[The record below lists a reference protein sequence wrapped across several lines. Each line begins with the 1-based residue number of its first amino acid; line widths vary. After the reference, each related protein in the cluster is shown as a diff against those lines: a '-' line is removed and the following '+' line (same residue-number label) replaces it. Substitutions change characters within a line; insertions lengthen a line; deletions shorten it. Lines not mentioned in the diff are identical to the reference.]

1 MARNS
6 VQLIKQVK
14 IDGIWKRYPVAI
26 NKKNGTIKPNVVMID
41 GNEVAAPGG
50 NYVLD
55 WYVDGKRM
63 RQSVGKDAV
72 DALIQRDRK
81 VAELAAANHGLTVT
95 NGDPRKHWLTNAA
108 ESYLADIKAHRS
120 SKTLSAYRTALD
132 YFRES
137 CKKAYVEDIDRRD
150 LLAFKTYLANEKGQS
165 DRSVHNKFAGVMG
178 FLKSVGHTGKAIGIG
193 KHDWPEYDEET
204 PEVYED
210 DELVK
215 FYAACDED
223 EARWFRFFELTGMR
237 EGEVQHCQWS
247 WIHLNADPEKRI
259 IIVQPNKRL
268 GWRPKKNKTRS
279 IPMSAPLY
287 ELLKD
292 WRKKTADSACDLVFP
307 TSGCNVKLDFLDCLK
322 RIAKNAD
329 LFCKK
334 CDGCKQD
341 KPNCEEWFL
350 HKFRASFGTKVVRK
364 VDLRTAMEWMGHTDT
379 ASTLRYLRPAEG
391 KEAQAKMDAVF
402 SASDGQ

>member
-1 MARNS
+1 MTQTT

-14 IDGIWKRYPVAI
+14 IDGIWKRYPVVL
-26 NKKNGTIKPNVVMID
+26 NKNGSVKANVVLIGD
-41 GNEVAAPGG
+41 KEVAAQGG
-50 NYVLD
+50 NFILD
-55 WYVDGKRM
+55 WYEGGKRM
-63 RQSVGKDAV
+63 RKSVGKDAA
-72 DALIQRDRK
+72 DAINQRDRK
-81 VAELAAANHGLTVT
+81 VAELTAASNGLTVT
-95 NGDPRKHWLTNAA
+95 NGDPTKRLVSDAA
-108 ESYLADIKAHRS
+108 EEYLADIEAHKS
-120 SKTLSAYRTALD
+120 SKTLAAYRTAIT

-137 CKKAYVEDIDRRD
+137 CKKTFVEDITRRD
-150 LLAFKTYLANEKGQS
+150 LLAFKTYLADEKEQS
-165 DRSVHNKFAGVMG
+165 DRSVWNKFSAVMG
-178 FLKSVGHTGKAIGIG
+178 FLKSVGHTGKNIGVV

-247 WIHLNADPEKRI
+247 WIDMSKRTI
-259 IIVQPNKRL
+259 TVQPNRRL

-279 IPMSAPLY
+279 IPMSAPLVD
-287 ELLKD
+287 LLKD
-292 WRKKTADSACDLVFP
+292 WRKQADSACDLVFP

-322 RIAKNAD
+322 TIAKRAK

-334 CDGCKQD
+334 CNGCAQET
-341 KPNCEEWFL
+341 PNCERWFL
-350 HKFRASFGTKVVRK
+350 HKFRSSFATKVVRK
-364 VDLRTAMEWMGHTDT
+364 ADLRTAMEWLGHTDT

-402 SASDGQ
+402 S

>member
-1 MARNS
+1 MVS
-6 VQLIKQVK
+6 VGTMKQTVTLLKQVK
-14 IDGIWKRYPVAI
+14 LDGVWKRYPVVL
-26 NKKNGTIKPNVVMID
+26 NRNGSIKPDYVL
-41 GNEVAAPGG
+41 VAGKPMHAADG

-55 WYVDGKRM
+55 WYEGGKRM
-63 RQSVGKDAV
+63 RQSVGKDAA

-81 VAELAAANHGLTVT
+81 VAELEAASNGLTVT
-95 NGDPRKHWLTNAA
+95 NADPTTRLVSDAA
-108 ESYLADIKAHRS
+108 EEYLADIEAHKS
-120 SKTLSAYRTALD
+120 SKTLAAYRTAIT

-137 CKKAYVEDIDRRD
+137 CKKTYVEDITRRD
-150 LLAFKTYLANEKGQS
+150 LLAFKTYLADEKEQS
-165 DRSVHNKFAGVMG
+165 DRSVWNKFSAVMG
-178 FLKSVGHTGKAIGIG
+178 FLKSVGHSGKNIGVV

-210 DELVK
+210 DELTK

-247 WIHLNADPEKRI
+247 WIDMSKRTI
-259 IIVQPNKRL
+259 TVQPNKRL

-279 IPMSAPLY
+279 IPMSAPLCD
-287 ELLKD
+287 LLKE
-292 WRKKTADSACDLVFP
+292 WRKKSDATCDLVFP
-307 TSGCNVKLDFLDCLK
+307 TAGCNIKLDFLDCLK
-322 RIAKNAD
+322 AIAKRAK

-334 CDGCKQD
+334 CDGCAQET
-341 KPNCEEWFL
+341 PNCNRWYL
-350 HKFRASFGTKVVRK
+350 HKFRSSFATKVVRK
-364 VDLRTAMEWMGHTDT
+364 ADLRTAMEWLGHTDT

-402 SASDGQ
+402 S

>member
-1 MARNS
+1 MTQTT

-14 IDGIWKRYPVAI
+14 LDGKWKRYPVVL
-26 NKKNGTIKPNVVMID
+26 NKNGTIKTNVVLIGD
-41 GNEVAAPGG
+41 REVAAQGG
-50 NYVLD
+50 NFILD
-55 WYVDGKRM
+55 WYEGGKRM
-63 RQSVGKDAV
+63 RKSVGKDAA
-72 DALIQRDRK
+72 DAINQRDRK
-81 VAELAAANHGLTVT
+81 VAELTAASNGLTVT
-95 NGDPRKHWLTNAA
+95 NGDPTKRLVSDAA
-108 ESYLADIKAHRS
+108 EEYLGDIEAHKS
-120 SKTLSAYRTALD
+120 SKTLAAYRTAIT

-137 CKKAYVEDIDRRD
+137 CKKTYVEDITRRD
-150 LLAFKTYLANEKGQS
+150 LLAFKTYLADEKEQS
-165 DRSVHNKFAGVMG
+165 DRSVWNKFSAVMG
-178 FLKSVGHTGKAIGIG
+178 FLKSVGHTGKTIGIV

-247 WIHLNADPEKRI
+247 WIDMSKRTI
-259 IIVQPNKRL
+259 TVQPNKRL

-279 IPMSAPLY
+279 IPMSAPLVD
-287 ELLKD
+287 LLKD
-292 WRKKTADSACDLVFP
+292 WRKKTADSTCDLVFP
-307 TSGCNVKLDFLDCLK
+307 TAGCNIKLDFLDCLK
-322 RIAKNAD
+322 AIAKRAK

-334 CDGCKQD
+334 CDGCAQET
-341 KPNCEEWFL
+341 PNCERWFL
-350 HKFRASFGTKVVRK
+350 HKFRATFGTKVVRK
-364 VDLRTAMEWMGHTDT
+364 ADLRTAMEWMGHTDT

-402 SASDGQ
+402 S